1 MHSFLLIGQS
11 NMAGR
16 GFLEEACPIETE
28 RIYTLINGRWQRMF
42 RPINPDRSFS
52 CVNLAESFAEQCAKE
67 YGTDIGLI
75 CCADGGTQIDQWK
88 PGELLYD
95 NAVFHARLAQRTSV
109 LSGVLWHQGES
120 DCATLCRDTY
130 KERLEQMMKQLRA
143 DLKQPD
149 LPLLLGGLGDYL
161 PNYPKADW
169 QLNRYTVINDILK
182 DMAEEWENTGY
193 VSAEG
198 LLPNSDQLHFNA
210 KALHEFGLRYFAEYK
225 KIFGT
230 CLPVYGL
237 NKDIDLIRSEMEKL

>member
-16 GFLEEACPIETE
+16 GFLEEAYPIDTG
-28 RIYTLINGRWQRMF
+28 RIYTLINGRWQQMF

-52 CVNLAESFAEQCAKE
+52 GVNLAESFAEQCAKE
-67 YGTDIGLI
+67 YDTDIGLI
-75 CCADGGTQIDQWK
+75 CCADGGTTLDQWK

-109 LSGVLWHQGES
+109 LSGILWHQGES
-120 DCATLCRDTY
+120 DCADLCRDVY
-130 KERLEQMMKQLRA
+130 KEKLEQMMRQLRS

-161 PNYPKADW
+161 PDCPRPDW
-169 QLNRYTVINDILK
+169 QFHNYTIINGILK
-182 DMAEEWENTGY
+182 DIAEEWENTGY
-193 VSAEG
+193 VSADG
-198 LLPNSDQLHFNA
+198 LLPNPDQLHFNA

-225 KIFGT
+225 KIVGT
-230 CLPVYGL
+230 RLSTNEI
-237 NKDIDLIRSEMEKL
+237 NKDIGLMRSEMEKL